1 MSPLKN
7 TELKATG
14 QRAVILDIVR
24 AGKGHLDADEI
35 YQQARK
41 KLARLSLSTVYRAL
55 AKFKETGLIEE
66 RHLDE
71 NHHHYEISHRGEH
84 HHLICTRCGKV
95 VEFKLPITEI
105 VIEKV
110 PQAAGFK
117 INHIGELSLSGLCP
131 DCQKK
136 AS

>member
-1 MSPLKN
+1 MTPLGR
-7 TELKATG
+7 TELKATS
-14 QRAVILDIVR
+14 QRSVILDIVR

-35 YQQARK
+35 YQRARER
-41 KLARLSLSTVYRAL
+41 LPRLSLSTVYRAL

-71 NHHHYEISHRGEH
+71 NHHHYEISHHDEH
-84 HHLICTRCGKV
+84 HHLICTGCGKV

-105 VIEKV
+105 IIEKV

-117 INHIGELSLSGLCP
+117 INHSGELSLSGMCP

-136 AS
+136 AT